1 MNEKETRVCL
11 FYNLNFYDR
20 CQGRNLLTFLGFMCK
35 IVPMGV
41 SQVINDTGVISMSF
55 GKVLGE
61 VLNKLQLT
69 RNLLVSAP
77 FQRVQ

>member
-1 MNEKETRVCL
+1 
-11 FYNLNFYDR
+11 
-20 CQGRNLLTFLGFMCK
+20 
-35 IVPMGV
+35 MGV